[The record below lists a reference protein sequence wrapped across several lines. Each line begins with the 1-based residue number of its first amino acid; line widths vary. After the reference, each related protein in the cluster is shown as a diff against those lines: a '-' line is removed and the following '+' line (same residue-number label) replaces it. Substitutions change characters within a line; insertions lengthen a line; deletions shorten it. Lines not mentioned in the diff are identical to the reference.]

1 MPAAAWVTL
10 AVAALIILFAAVGLL
25 RVVLHLAHVRKTL
38 GSVLGGVRLVAERT
52 APVPGALERVNA
64 DLKPVRDFCETV

>member
-1 MPAAAWVTL
+1 MPAAAWTTL
-10 AVAALIILFAAVGLL
+10 AVAALIVLFAAVGLF
-25 RVVLHLAHVRKTL
+25 RVVLHLVHVRRTL

-52 APVPGALERVNA
+52 APVPGALESVNA